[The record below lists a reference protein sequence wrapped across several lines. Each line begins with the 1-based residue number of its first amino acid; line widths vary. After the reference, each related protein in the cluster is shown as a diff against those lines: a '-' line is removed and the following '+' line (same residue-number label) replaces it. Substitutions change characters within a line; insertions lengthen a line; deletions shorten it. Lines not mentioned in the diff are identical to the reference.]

1 MPPKMAEKLSDGEL
15 RKQLQALGET
25 VGPITASTRYL
36 YVKKLNNL
44 SASVKNQRSSSSTQN
59 HGTKVKRSR
68 SGGRSPHRQQPKTP
82 SRNTRVASRTYK
94 EEDYPSELPSSSKLG
109 KSATVSSSYYEQP
122 STASI
127 NLQTSLN
134 STFNRSYDFNAST
147 YGSIAGKGELSD
159 AEYDENAAD
168 TSTRSLGSS
177 GDGAVR
183 RRERIFNNSFGKGM
197 TSFGRPLR
205 SRFYDR
211 NEAQTG
217 VMGVDGFK
225 VKPKESVLHRVAP
238 YVSKVLLA
246 SVVIFVAFIA
256 VSYVWMQR
264 DEELLRKGLILT
276 GICVYATVVSL
287 ILFSLKF

>member
-1 MPPKMAEKLSDGEL
+1 MAEKLSDGEL

-36 YVKKLNNL
+36 YVKKLKNL
-44 SASVKNQRSSSSTQN
+44 SSSVKNQRSSSLTQN
-59 HGTKVKRSR
+59 HGTKIKRSR

-82 SRNTRVASRTYK
+82 SRNTRVASRAYR
-94 EEDYPSELPSSSKLG
+94 EEDCPSELPSSPKLG

-134 STFNRSYDFNAST
+134 STLNRSYDFNASA
-147 YGSIAGKGELSD
+147 YGSIAGKGDLSD
-159 AEYDENAAD
+159 IEYDDNAAD
-168 TSTRSLGSS
+168 TSTRSIGGS
-177 GDGAVR
+177 GDSSVR

-205 SRFYDR
+205 SRFYDS
-211 NEAQTG
+211 NDAQTG
-217 VMGVDGFK
+217 VMGVDGYK
-225 VKPKESVLHRVAP
+225 VKPKESVWQRVSP
-238 YVSKVLLA
+238 YVSKILLA
-246 SVVIFVAFIA
+246 SVVIFVAFIV

-264 DEELLRKGLILT
+264 DEELLRKGPILIWINLH
-276 GICVYATVVSL
+276 
-287 ILFSLKF
+287 